1 NGNERE
7 QIICINEQNEINN
20 IANDDEYYHY
30 FGGLEKSQNIFFFVR
45 NHYLSSEFQ
54 LCVKENRIDSKIK
67 TLRNFDSPIKIL
79 EVLNEK
85 ELLIT
90 VEKNNLDE
98 KIYRYI
104 INEGKLIETSIP
116 QGRLKQLVLLDNF
129 NKGYMVND
137 LGNEYLNLYEV
148 NIETGSCENLTN
160 IQNDVEEIQVSND
173 KKKILFSVNKDGF
186 SKLYVY
192 D

>member
-1 NGNERE
+1 
-7 QIICINEQNEINN
+7 
-20 IANDDEYYHY
+20 
-30 FGGLEKSQNIFFFVR
+30 
-45 NHYLSSEFQ
+45 
-54 LCVKENRIDSKIK
+54 
-67 TLRNFDSPIKIL
+67 
-79 EVLNEK
+79 
-85 ELLIT
+85 
-90 VEKNNLDE
+90 
-98 KIYRYI
+98 
-104 INEGKLIETSIP
+104 
-116 QGRLKQLVLLDNF
+116 LDNF

-192 D
+192 DLILNEKIPLKLNLNGVVQSVLWGKKQEINFIYSSFDEPYKIIRYNITEIKQEVLLENSLNSYPVESDFNTFK